1 MFSRLDV
8 ESLQVSM
15 VRILLCGLVLLGEY
29 FFICAPKTRN
39 LRRDDMLRERQA

>member
-15 VRILLCGLVLLGEY
+15 VRILLCGLVLLGEF
-29 FFICAPKTRN
+29 FFIYVTKTRN
-39 LRRDDMLRERQA
+39 LRRNDML

>member
-15 VRILLCGLVLLGEY
+15 VRILLCGLVLRGEY
-29 FFICAPKTRN
+29 FFIRVTKTRN
-39 LRRDDMLRERQA
+39 LRRNDML

>member
-15 VRILLCGLVLLGEY
+15 VKILLYGLVLLGEY
-29 FFICAPKTRN
+29 FFISVTKTRN
-39 LRRDDMLRERQA
+39 LRRNDIL